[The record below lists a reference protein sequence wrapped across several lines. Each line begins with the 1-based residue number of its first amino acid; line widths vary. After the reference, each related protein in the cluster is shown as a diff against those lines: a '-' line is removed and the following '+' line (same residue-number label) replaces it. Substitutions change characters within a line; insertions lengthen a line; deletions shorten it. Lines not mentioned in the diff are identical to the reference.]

1 MEEVRNYI
9 NIIRRDFAQKSLNED
24 VAGDDPIAF
33 FAIWLEEAIN
43 AQILDPYAMCVST
56 VGEDNKP
63 DSRIVYLR
71 DLNEKGFVFYT
82 NYQSKKGS
90 DIRKNPFAAL
100 NFLWTEIERQ
110 VRINGEIEIFS
121 DEESDLYFKNRPRES
136 KIGAWASA
144 QSTVLESRN
153 ALEERVEFFTKKY
166 EGIEDIPRPDFWGG
180 YLVRPETIEF
190 WQGRPS
196 RLHDRIRFRK
206 HKLAWIKE
214 RLSP

>member
-153 ALEERVEFFTKKY
+153 ALEERVEFFTKKF

-180 YLVRPETIEF
+180 YLLRPESIEF